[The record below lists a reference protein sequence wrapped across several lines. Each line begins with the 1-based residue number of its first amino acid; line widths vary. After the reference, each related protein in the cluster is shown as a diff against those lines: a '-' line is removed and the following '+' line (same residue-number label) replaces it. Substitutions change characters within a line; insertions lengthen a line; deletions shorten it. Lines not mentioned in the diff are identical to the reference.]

1 MLELLARI
9 DCGYRGS
16 MMRQS
21 GNVLA
26 DMSSVSWLLGHTRIH
41 ALASSFMSRYYE
53 RMVPLS
59 ALMILM
65 E

>member
-1 MLELLARI
+1 
-9 DCGYRGS
+9 
-16 MMRQS
+16 MMRFN

-26 DMSSVSWLLGHTRIH
+26 DMSSVSWRLGHTRIL
-41 ALASSFMSRYYE
+41 ALAWSFPSRYYE
-53 RMVPLS
+53 SMVTPS